1 MENTGI
7 AAAGEAGIGG
17 EAGIIGTDRDSG
29 AGGGRDGECGVGS
42 GREEAGLWT
51 DGISAGKPEVK
62 GTGDQAAGGETQ
74 GPDAIFNGQMVSCA
88 LKGQVNFLCL
98 AVGGWHAIK
107 KEKFCRTKRQ
117 TRRAEDRRER
127 AGADAAGGNQFDRDF
142 IPINLPDLETERGF
156 ISTDL
161 KFNGDSAVSRC
172 RDRRRRSRIGRR
184 ADGLRLAGRPAIR
197 PQVTGIMASGIP
209 FIPCPD
215 TDHMLP

>member
-17 EAGIIGTDRDSG
+17 KAGIVGTDRDGG

-74 GPDAIFNGQMVSCA
+74 GPDAIFNGQMASCA
-88 LKGQVNFLCL
+88 LKSQVNFLRL

-107 KEKFCRTKRQ
+107 QEKFCRTKRQ

-172 RDRRRRSRIGRR
+172 RDRRRRSRIRCR
-184 ADGLRLAGRPAIR
+184 TDCLRLTGRLAIR
-197 PQVTGIMASGIP
+197 
-209 FIPCPD
+209 
-215 TDHMLP
+215 L

>member
-1 MENTGI
+1 MVSVVS
-7 AAAGEAGIGG
+7 AVGEKKRVCEPTAF
-17 EAGIIGTDRDSG
+17 
-29 AGGGRDGECGVGS
+29 
-42 GREEAGLWT
+42 
-51 DGISAGKPEVK
+51 PEVK

-74 GPDAIFNGQMVSCA
+74 GPDAVFDGQMVSCA
-88 LKGQVNFLCL
+88 LKGQVNFLRL

-107 KEKFCRTKRQ
+107 QEKFCRTKRQ

-172 RDRRRRSRIGRR
+172 RDRRRRSRIRCR
-184 ADGLRLAGRPAIR
+184 TDCLRLTGRLAIR
-197 PQVTGIMASGIP
+197 
-209 FIPCPD
+209 
-215 TDHMLP
+215 L

>member
-62 GTGDQAAGGETQ
+62 GTGNEAAGDEAQ
-74 GPDAIFNGQMVSCA
+74 GPDAVLNGQMVSCA
-88 LKGQVNFLCL
+88 LKIQVNFLRL

-107 KEKFCRTKRQ
+107 QEKLCRAKRQ
-117 TRRAEDRRER
+117 TRCAEDGRKR

>member
-74 GPDAIFNGQMVSCA
+74 GPDAVFDGQMVSCA
-88 LKGQVNFLCL
+88 LKGQVNFLRL

-107 KEKFCRTKRQ
+107 QEKFCRTKSQ
-117 TRRAEDRRER
+117 TRRAEDGDVKIVRQR
-127 AGADAAGGNQFDRDF
+127 DQMLYDRD
-142 IPINLPDLETERGF
+142 INEGDRVWFDERQE
-156 ISTDL
+156 L
-161 KFNGDSAVSRC
+161 VK
-172 RDRRRRSRIGRR
+172 
-184 ADGLRLAGRPAIR
+184 
-197 PQVTGIMASGIP
+197 
-209 FIPCPD
+209 
-215 TDHMLP
+215 

>member
-1 MENTGI
+1 MQNTGI

-17 EAGIIGTDRDSG
+17 EAGIIRTDRDSG

-74 GPDAIFNGQMVSCA
+74 GPDAVFDGQMVSCA
-88 LKGQVNFLCL
+88 LKGQVNFLRL
-98 AVGGWHAIK
+98 AVGGRHAIK
-107 KEKFCRTKRQ
+107 QEKFCRTKRQ

-172 RDRRRRSRIGRR
+172 RDRRRRSRIRCR
-184 ADGLRLAGRPAIR
+184 TDCLRLTGRLAIR
-197 PQVTGIMASGIP
+197 
-209 FIPCPD
+209 
-215 TDHMLP
+215 L

>member
-29 AGGGRDGECGVGS
+29 AGSGRDGECGIGS
-42 GREEAGLWT
+42 WREEAGLWT

-74 GPDAIFNGQMVSCA
+74 GPDAVFDGQMVSCA
-88 LKGQVNFLCL
+88 LKGQVNFLRL

-107 KEKFCRTKRQ
+107 QEKFCRTKRQ
-117 TRRAEDRRER
+117 TCRAEDRRER

-172 RDRRRRSRIGRR
+172 RDRRRR

>member
-17 EAGIIGTDRDSG
+17 EAGIIGTDRDGG

-62 GTGDQAAGGETQ
+62 GTGDQAAGVRRKVRCRFQRTDGFLRPEKSGKFPVPGCRGMACHKTGEVLSDQASDAPCRGQ
-74 GPDAIFNGQMVSCA
+74 GIA
-88 LKGQVNFLCL
+88 
-98 AVGGWHAIK
+98 
-107 KEKFCRTKRQ
+107 CRSGC
-117 TRRAEDRRER
+117 RR
-127 AGADAAGGNQFDRDF
+127 GNQFDRDF
-142 IPINLPDLETERGF
+142 IPVNLPDLETERGF

-172 RDRRRRSRIGRR
+172 RDRRRRSRIRCR
-184 ADGLRLAGRPAIR
+184 TDCLRLTGRLAIR
-197 PQVTGIMASGIP
+197 
-209 FIPCPD
+209 
-215 TDHMLP
+215 L